1 MLKEMR
7 DTMYSH
13 INKNCRPPTSS
24 TELFNKRILSTRLS
38 MTTQLTKQKKK
49 VTTKKSRYNRENYDY
64 TKNRYRLQS
73 QKRYVK

>member
-49 VTTKKSRYNRENYDY
+49 SPQKKAVTTERIMTIPKTDIDYNHKKD
-64 TKNRYRLQS
+64 T
-73 QKRYVK
+73 